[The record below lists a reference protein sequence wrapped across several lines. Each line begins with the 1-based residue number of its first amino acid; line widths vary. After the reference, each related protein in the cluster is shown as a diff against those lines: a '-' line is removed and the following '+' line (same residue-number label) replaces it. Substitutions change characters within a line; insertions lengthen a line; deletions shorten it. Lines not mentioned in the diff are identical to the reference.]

1 MYTRRARMTP
11 LSPPAAACGLKGKL
25 TDGDEKSLTLLKHH
39 FASRTCQSMA
49 LDNRKSIPA
58 PALSKFL
65 SFYSVRRKRSNASL
79 TREPIS
85 INHSV
90 HKILMCQRL
99 QQRVFSMN
107 SFPDASHTHLSFS
120 RCEAQSICN

>member
-25 TDGDEKSLTLLKHH
+25 TEGDEKSLTLLKHH

-65 SFYSVRRKRSNASL
+65 SFYSVHRKRSNASL

-90 HKILMCQRL
+90 PQDFNVLAATAACIFNELLPGRL
-99 QQRVFSMN
+99 THSSQFFS
-107 SFPDASHTHLSFS
+107 L
-120 RCEAQSICN
+120 